1 MILRILFN
9 QTIAIILFISGI
21 VLGAAAHILFG
32 LLTILGG
39 LLLGFSHYVQD
50 LTPQDPKPTLLFY
63 AAFSSLLILFTIA
76 YVIFSSVLF

>member
-9 QTIAIILFISGI
+9 HTIAVILFISGI
-21 VLGAAAHILFG
+21 VLGVVVHILFG

-39 LLLGFSHYVQD
+39 LLLSFSPYIQD

-63 AAFSSLLILFTIA
+63 AAFSFLLILFAVT
-76 YVIFSSVLF
+76 YVIVSSMVF